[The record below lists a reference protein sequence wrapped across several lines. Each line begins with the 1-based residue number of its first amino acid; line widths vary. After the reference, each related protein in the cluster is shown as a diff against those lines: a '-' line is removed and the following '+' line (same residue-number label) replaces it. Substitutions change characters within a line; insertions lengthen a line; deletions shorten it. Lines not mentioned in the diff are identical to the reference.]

1 MALEIEGKIIQKYP
15 EANGVSKSGNPWRKQ
30 TFIVETQEQYPKK
43 IAFDLWND
51 NIDALKAIS
60 SGDMVKINFRVES
73 REFNDKWYTNLTAWK
88 IAKITEEVVTGG
100 GGGNTNKPID
110 KEQPTTVDE
119 KTIYENEED
128 SPFAENSKEEDISK
142 DKEED
147 DLPF

>member
-1 MALEIEGKIIQKYP
+1 MALEIEGKIIQIYP
-15 EANGVSKSGNPWRKQ
+15 ETSGVSNKGNGWRKQ
-30 TFIVETQEQYPKK
+30 TFVIETQEQYPKK
-43 IAFDLWND
+43 VAFDVWND

-60 SGDMVKINFRVES
+60 PGEVVKINFRIQS

-88 IAKITEEVVTGG
+88 IVKITEEVVTGG
-100 GGGNTNKPID
+100 VGGNTNKPID

-119 KTIYENEED
+119 KSIYENEED
-128 SPFAENSKEEDISK
+128 SPFPENSIEEDISK